1 MTVTLRTWEQP
12 VVRTIERKSSKK
24 IVNSGIWVVNLDTH
38 DREGLP
44 RDEGRE
50 GRAKK
55 GTGVSLKKGR
65 PRKDKKQ
72 NVPQSNGLR
81 EFGYLKSS
89 ARQLPLLELSC

>member
-1 MTVTLRTWEQP
+1 
-12 VVRTIERKSSKK
+12 
-24 IVNSGIWVVNLDTH
+24 VNLDTH

-50 GRAKK
+50 GRVKK
-55 GTGVSLKKGR
+55 GTGVSLKKWR
-65 PRKDKKQ
+65 PRKDKTQ